1 MQGSLRQRD
10 FLLRLPRTLLTF
22 AAFLGQPAEL
32 ALRVQN
38 PTTYRY
44 RPSFLLQK
52 SLCWGVGRDFSVLLC
67 RL

>member
-52 SLCWGVGRDFSVLLC
+52 SLCWGAGGNFFGIPY